1 MDDTIRPAGACL
13 RPVCFVERQL
23 VQAAADPA
31 IPQLNIKQR
40 LADFNRLW
48 FATSISVFGSQI
60 TNLAIPLAAVTLLG
74 ANAMQMGLL
83 RTFGNLPFPLFS
95 LLAGVWLDRVRR
107 KPVMVS
113 ANLVRA
119 LLLFSVPAAAA
130 LSLLTL
136 EQLYLVVFGA
146 GTLTVIH
153 DVAHF
158 AYVPALVTRKHLIQ
172 SNSKL
177 HASHSLAELGGPG
190 IGGLLVQWLGAP
202 FTVLMDGIAN
212 LGSALAISR
221 ISTPEVLNAREVKRG
236 TLWQDIVA
244 GLHALF
250 DTPALRAI
258 IIASMLLVLFNSA
271 GMSVYLLYLAQDL
284 QLSAATIGLIFAA
297 SGGAAMLG
305 ALLARP
311 AAQRIGV
318 GPAIILGWFMQVVG
332 RLVIPFAG
340 GWALLPVL
348 IGAHLLMGVFGTIA
362 NIHQWTFRQNTV
374 SDDFLARVTAGHRFA
389 VYGTASVGSLLG
401 GILGTQMGLHAALIV
416 CAVCSLLGPL
426 YAVLSPLR
434 RVRTQPGAE
443 TPTAEEPLPPPDR
456 KSIH

>member
-1 MDDTIRPAGACL
+1 MQALADTTLPK
-13 RPVCFVERQL
+13 
-23 VQAAADPA
+23 
-31 IPQLNIKQR
+31 LNIKQR
-40 LADFNRLW
+40 LADFNKLW
-48 FATSISVFGSQI
+48 FATTISVFGGQV

-83 RTFGNLPFPLFS
+83 RTFSNLPFPLFS

-107 KPVMVS
+107 KPVMITAS
-113 ANLVRA
+113 LVRA
-119 LLLFSVPAAAA
+119 VLLFSVPLAAA

-136 EQLYLVVFGA
+136 EQLYVVVFGV

-158 AYVPALVTRKHLIQ
+158 AYVPALVTRRHLIQ

-190 IGGLLVQWLGAP
+190 LGGLLVQWLGAP

-212 LGSALAISR
+212 LGSALAVSR
-221 ISTPEVLNAREVKRG
+221 ISTPETAKPRAAQPHTV
-236 TLWQDIVA
+236 WQDIVA

-258 IIASMLLVLFNSA
+258 IVSSMLLVLFNSA
-271 GMSVYLLYLAQDL
+271 GMSIYLLYLAQDL

-297 SGGAAMLG
+297 SGGTAMLG
-305 ALLARP
+305 AALAAP
-311 AAQRIGV
+311 AAARIGV
-318 GPAIILGWFMQVVG
+318 GPAIILGWFMQTLG
-332 RLVIPFAG
+332 RLIIPFAG
-340 GWALLPVL
+340 GVALLPML
-348 IGAHLLMGVFGTIA
+348 FGAHVLMGVFSTIA

-389 VYGTASVGSLLG
+389 VYGTATVGSLLG
-401 GILGTQMGLHAALIV
+401 GILGTRMGLHPALV
-416 CAVCSLLGPL
+416 LCGALAFVGPV
-426 YAVLSPLR
+426 YALLSPLR
-434 RVRTQPGAE
+434 TVRVQPGAE
-443 TPTAEEPLPPPDR
+443 TVQTEEAALPPDGEL
-456 KSIH
+456 S

>member
-1 MDDTIRPAGACL
+1 MDDTIRGIGAFL
-13 RPVCFVERQL
+13 RPVFLCRKTF
-23 VQAAADPA
+23 VQATAETPLPT
-31 IPQLNIKQR
+31 INLKQR
-40 LADFNRLW
+40 LADFNKLW
-48 FATSISVFGSQI
+48 FATTVSVFGGQVTS
-60 TNLAIPLAAVTLLG
+60 LAIPLAAVTLLG
-74 ANAMQMGLL
+74 ANAMQMGWL

-107 KPVMVS
+107 KPVMVT

-119 LLLFSVPAAAA
+119 LLLFSIPVAAA
-130 LSLLTL
+130 LSRLTL
-136 EQLYLVVFGA
+136 EQLYVVVFGA

-158 AYVPALVTRKHLIQ
+158 AFVPALVTRKHLIE

-190 IGGLLVQWLGAP
+190 LGGLLVQWLGAP
-202 FTVLMDGIAN
+202 FTVLLDGIAN
-212 LGSALAISR
+212 LGSALSISR
-221 ISTPEVLNAREVKRG
+221 IVTPEEAKPRQPLRG
-236 TLWQDIVA
+236 HVWRDIVA

-258 IIASMLLVLFNSA
+258 IIASMILVLFNSA

-284 QLSAATIGLIFAA
+284 RLSAATIGLVFAA

-311 AAQRIGV
+311 VALRMGV
-318 GPAIILGWFMQVVG
+318 GPAIILGWLMQMLG
-332 RLVIPFAG
+332 RLIIPFAG
-340 GWALLPVL
+340 GWALMPILFS
-348 IGAHLLMGVFGTIA
+348 AHILMGVFGTIA

-389 VYGTASVGSLLG
+389 VYGTASLGSLLG
-401 GILGTQMGLHAALIV
+401 GVLGTQMGLHAALV
-416 CAVCSLLGPL
+416 LCGVGGLLGPL

-434 RVRTQPGAE
+434 KVRTQPGAE
-443 TPTAEEPLPPPDR
+443 SAPAAPAPPPEN
-456 KSIH
+456 KLS

>member
-1 MDDTIRPAGACL
+1 MG
-13 RPVCFVERQL
+13 
-23 VQAAADPA
+23 
-31 IPQLNIKQR
+31 
-40 LADFNRLW
+40 
-48 FATSISVFGSQI
+48 VFGSQV
-60 TNLAIPLAAVTLLG
+60 TSLAIPLAAVTLLG

-95 LLAGVWLDRVRR
+95 LFAGVWLDRVRR

-119 LLLFSVPAAAA
+119 VLLFSVPAAAA
-130 LSLLTL
+130 FSLLTL
-136 EQLYLVVFGA
+136 EQLYLVVFGV

-221 ISTPEVLNAREVKRG
+221 IETPETLKSTPSKPG
-236 TLWQDIVA
+236 TVWKDIVA

-258 IIASMLLVLFNSA
+258 IVASMLLVVFNSA

-284 QLSAATIGLIFAA
+284 GLSAATIGLIFAA
-297 SGGAAMLG
+297 SGAAAMLG
-305 ALLARP
+305 AVVATP
-311 AAQRIGV
+311 VAKRIGV
-318 GPAIILGWFMQVVG
+318 GPAIILGWFMQVFG

-340 GWALLPVL
+340 GWALLPIL

-374 SDDFLARVTAGHRFA
+374 SDEFLARVTAGHRFA
-389 VYGTASVGSLLG
+389 VFGTAAVGSLLG
-401 GILGTQMGLHAALIV
+401 GILGTQMGLHVALIL
-416 CAVCSLLGPL
+416 CAVCSLIGPL
-426 YAVLSPLR
+426 YALFSPLR
-434 RVRTQPGAE
+434 TVRTQPGSESAE
-443 TPTAEEPLPPPDR
+443 AVLAPPDQEL
-456 KSIH
+456 S

>member
-1 MDDTIRPAGACL
+1 M
-13 RPVCFVERQL
+13 
-23 VQAAADPA
+23 QATADSTVPK
-31 IPQLNIKQR
+31 LNIKQR
-40 LADFNRLW
+40 LADFNKLW
-48 FATSISVFGSQI
+48 FATTVSVFGGQV

-74 ANAMQMGLL
+74 ANAMQMGWL
-83 RTFGNLPFPLFS
+83 RTFSNLPFPLFS

-107 KPVMVS
+107 KPVMIT

-119 LLLFSVPAAAA
+119 VLLFSVPLAAA

-136 EQLYLVVFGA
+136 EQLYVVVFCV

-190 IGGLLVQWLGAP
+190 LGGLLVQWLGAP

-212 LGSALAISR
+212 LGSALAVSR
-221 ISTPEVLNAREVKRG
+221 ISTPETAKPRAKNPATV
-236 TLWQDIVA
+236 WQDIVA

-250 DTPALRAI
+250 DTPALRSI

-271 GMSVYLLYLAQDL
+271 GMSIYLLYLSQDL
-284 QLSAATIGLIFAA
+284 QLSAATIGLVFAA

-305 ALLARP
+305 AALAAP
-311 AAQRIGV
+311 AAARIGV
-318 GPAIILGWFMQVVG
+318 GPAIILGWFMQTLG
-332 RLVIPFAG
+332 RLAIPFAG

-348 IGAHLLMGVFGTIA
+348 FGAHVLMGVFGTIA

-389 VYGTASVGSLLG
+389 VYGTAAVGSLLG
-401 GILGTQMGLHAALIV
+401 GVLGTRMGLHPALVLCAAL
-416 CAVCSLLGPL
+416 ALLGPL
-426 YAVLSPLR
+426 YALLSPLR
-434 RVRTQPGAE
+434 TVRKQPGAE
-443 TPTAEEPLPPPDR
+443 PVAQVEEAALPPDGEI
-456 KSIH
+456 S